1 MKRIAAITVV
11 LVVLLSGVGASASSS
26 LHHQLLT
33 PKEVPGW
40 AKYYIAKAQTQ
51 SCPESTFDKP
61 SNASAIREVFANRSS
76 ETLLL
81 EKLVMSSDPCLLCLH
96 QVTVIAMTKR
106 HWQDLAATFD
116 GQVTFQRKQPVNLG
130 RYSVPVKGYTIAF
143 VLGGANVTGVIAYAK
158 KGRVVLALAEITLT
172 ELSARQFKATLRV
185 ALSRIS

>member
-81 EKLVMSSDPCLLCLH
+81 EKLVISSDPSLAYTKLLDH
-96 QVTVIAMTKR
+96 MTKCTKT
-106 HWQDLAATFD
+106 AATFD

-130 RYSVPVKGYTIAF
+130 RYSAPVKGYTIAF